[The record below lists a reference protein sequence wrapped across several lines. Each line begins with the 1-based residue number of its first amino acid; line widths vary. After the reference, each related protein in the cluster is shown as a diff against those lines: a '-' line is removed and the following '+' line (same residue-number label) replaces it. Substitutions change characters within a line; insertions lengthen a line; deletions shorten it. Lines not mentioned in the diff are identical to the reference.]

1 MSDEQSTD
9 KSADSQQESEQQPTD
24 SDQPAA
30 QSDEQPAEQND
41 RSTEQSEVQPA
52 ESEQPT
58 EQPTDE
64 TDQSTEQS
72 GEQAADTDQQADQS
86 EVQSAE
92 SDQPQSEEQPTASDQ
107 ATGQGEEQPTESDQ
121 PTEQAGE
128 QPADSDQS
136 AASGTPTDAVALAG
150 DAASPAGGRPG
161 VQARPGS
168 QPKRPPRAPVPR
180 APVKHDFAVRFTFGT
195 TEPGLLAKG
204 LYLFEI
210 TAADGSRL
218 AAHAWSSVSV
228 TVPEDFKFSLSQI
241 TRSGEKSPSFD
252 FHVDLRW
259 LPFSTG
265 YAGEPA
271 DPNDPDNA
279 DKIRHD
285 PLHRI
290 VTTLRPKDDDPDYLT
305 IPPPKGTAVTK
316 IDLHCEIGI
325 VHDALSAPST
335 DENDFTLALLK
346 RGVDRDELVE
356 KGPPQQYTKDGVT
369 TFLYEVKYYGG
380 VRTQAA
386 VLP

>member
-9 KSADSQQESEQQPTD
+9 ESADSQQESEQQPTD

-41 RSTEQSEVQPA
+41 
-52 ESEQPT
+52 
-58 EQPTDE
+58 
-64 TDQSTEQS
+64 QSTEQS
-72 GEQAADTDQQADQS
+72 GEQA
-86 EVQSAE
+86 AE

-136 AASGTPTDAVALAG
+136 AASGTPTDAVAFAG
-150 DAASPAGGRPG
+150 DAASPAGGASG
-161 VQARPGS
+161 VQARPGR
-168 QPKRPPRAPVPR
+168 QPTRPPRAPVPQ

-204 LYLFEI
+204 LYIFEI

-316 IDLHCEIGI
+316 IDLHSEIGI

-346 RGVDRDELVE
+346 RRVDRDELVE

-380 VRTQAA
+380 VRTQAT

>member
-9 KSADSQQESEQQPTD
+9 ESADSQQESEQQPTD

-30 QSDEQPAEQND
+30 QSDEQPAEQN
-41 RSTEQSEVQPA
+41 
-52 ESEQPT
+52 
-58 EQPTDE
+58 
-64 TDQSTEQS
+64 DQSTEQS

-150 DAASPAGGRPG
+150 DAASTAGGGPG
-161 VQARPGS
+161 VQARPS
-168 QPKRPPRAPVPR
+168 RQPTRPPRAPVPQ

-279 DKIRHD
+279 DKIEKLFRV
-285 PLHRI
+285 I
-290 VTTLRPKDDDPDYLT
+290 TTLRPKNDDPDYLT

-316 IDLHCEIGI
+316 IDLHSEIGI

-380 VRTQAA
+380 VRTQAT